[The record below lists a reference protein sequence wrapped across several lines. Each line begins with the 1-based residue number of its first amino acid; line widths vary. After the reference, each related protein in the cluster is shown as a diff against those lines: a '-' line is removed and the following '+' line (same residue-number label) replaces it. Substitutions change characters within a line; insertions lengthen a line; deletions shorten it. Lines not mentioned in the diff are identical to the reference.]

1 MGRRNHLRN
10 YQIFQINGISERN
23 VNRRNMKA
31 DEGEFLDRINKINMI
46 FEEGIQ
52 LEKWIS

>member
-1 MGRRNHLRN
+1 
-10 YQIFQINGISERN
+10 
-23 VNRRNMKA
+23 MKA